1 MAKEEP
7 SSQNLNTNLKK
18 LAEITE
24 WFENQE
30 EVDVEE
36 GLKKVKEA
44 VKIIKASKGRLKEI
58 ENEFEEIKKEVD
70 LEDSEDK
77 ENDENKEE

>member
-1 MAKEEP
+1 MANKK
-7 SSQNLNTNLKK
+7 SGDLNKNLSK
-18 LAEITE
+18 LSEIAN

-44 VKIIKASKGRLKEI
+44 AKIVKESKGRLKEI
-58 ENEFEEIKKEVD
+58 ENEFEEIKADIEKSLD
-70 LEDSEDK
+70 D
-77 ENDENKEE
+77 

>member
-1 MAKEEP
+1 MTNKK
-7 SSQNLNTNLKK
+7 SGDLNKNLSK
-18 LAEITE
+18 LSEIAD

-44 VKIIKASKGRLKEI
+44 AKIVKESKGRLKEI
-58 ENEFEEIKKEVD
+58 ENEFEEIKADIEKSLD
-70 LEDSEDK
+70 D
-77 ENDENKEE
+77 